1 MGLLKQKITFQ
12 ELSVAIANLYE
23 PAGLKLSMDPIP
35 EPESTDYGACY
46 FGLNHKKVLFRIA
59 KTTPTKIGQFVTL
72 WKRPTPTSEIAP
84 FDLSDDI
91 SFVII
96 HVSDGVHHGQFIF
109 DQKILLSKGVMSKN
123 NQGGKRA
130 IRVYPAWSTPTAK
143 DAIKTQAW
151 QLQYFLPLGENI
163 QADLAQVRKFFNF

>member
-1 MGLLKQKITFQ
+1 MKETKIPNELKNSISNIYK
-12 ELSVAIANLYE
+12 
-23 PAGLKLSMDPIP
+23 PAGLNLTSDPIS

-72 WKRPTPTSEIAP
+72 WKRPSPKGEIAP

-91 SFVII
+91 SFAII
-96 HVSDGVHHGQFIF
+96 HVSDGMHHGQFIF

-123 NQGGKRA
+123 HQGGKRA
-130 IRVYPAWSTPTAK
+130 IRVYPAWTRPTAK

-151 QLQYFLPLGENI
+151 QLQYFLPLDKNNH
-163 QADLAQVRKFFNF
+163 ADLEQVKMFFS